1 MPRTIRP
8 LSAAILDRLTG
19 ELVKHMHIRPSSPEA
34 LATVVETD
42 RTFTRMM
49 KSFYWEAGEGL
60 GTSDRDAFKDMIAF
74 RFAGEAWP
82 RSDKEPLY
90 FENTFIPRLHAGALD
105 AGWEV
110 LMKC

>member
-19 ELVKHMHIRPSSPEA
+19 VLVKDMHIRPSSPEA
-34 LATVVETD
+34 LAAVVESD

-49 KSFYWEAGEGL
+49 KKFYWEAGEGL
-60 GTSDRDAFKDMIAF
+60 RISERDAFKDMIAF

-105 AGWEV
+105 AGWELV
-110 LMKC
+110 